1 MGKIIGE
8 SFKPYVDK
16 QVEVRQK
23 KLGQSQH
30 DSDFQTWVTNKT
42 PWLRLSSGVDLNS
55 EVLKTRLGIED
66 SDKFQNELLAQNYVL
81 FGGTIDANN
90 ANPIKGGIVDNLQ
103 SRILTDSSY
112 GFDSST
118 DYGFSPMPGITS
130 ATIKSENRGSLRTAI
145 INLKCHNTNQFDII
159 ESLYLRLKYT
169 ILLEWGH
176 TVYYD
181 NENTLVTNPTNDV
194 YKYFLKIKDTEL
206 KSLPD
211 TDPSGSNQNQIFK
224 KIEEAREDSG
234 GNYDGFLG
242 WVTNFKW
249 SLLKDGSY
257 DIEINAITIG
267 DVIESLGANIPLPSF
282 NVTKSRAENQ
292 LKAEAQARQAEDQA
306 RQEALAKEEEERLK
320 EDKKEQEIQT
330 LLAQQP
336 NPWIS
341 IVTNLIGTSQVGIP
355 TFISSIANS
364 GFYSNANFPKNI
376 SLQGLSL
383 PLATDWRGNFI
394 PGTAS
399 DPNNFSIAISKEEWQ
414 FDVNVR
420 QYRYSIGLSD
430 KMPN

>member
-8 SFKPYVDK
+8 SFKPYVNK

-23 KLGQSQH
+23 KLGQPQH
-30 DSDFQTWVTNKT
+30 DNDFQTWVTNKT
-42 PWLRLSSGVDLNS
+42 PWLRLSSGVNLDS
-55 EVLKTRLGIED
+55 ESLRNLGIDILD

-81 FGGTIDANN
+81 FGGTINANN

-103 SRILTDSSY
+103 SRILTDNSY

-118 DYGFSPMPGITS
+118 NYGFSPMPGITS

-181 NENTLVTNPTNDV
+181 NENTLETNPTNDV
-194 YKYFLKIKDTEL
+194 YKYFLFMKETGLKNLSDT
-206 KSLPD
+206 
-211 TDPSGSNQNQIFK
+211 SGSYQNQIFN
-224 KIEEAREDSG
+224 KIEEARKDSG

-282 NVTKSRAENQ
+282 NATKNIAKEV
-292 LKAEAQARQAEDQA
+292 LEAEAQAIQDKID
-306 RQEALAKEEEERLK
+306 KEEAERLK
-320 EDKKEQEIQT
+320 EDQKEQEIQT

-336 NPWIS
+336 NSWIF
-341 IVTNLIGTSQVGIP
+341 IVTNLIGTSQVGNPNFIP
-355 TFISSIANS
+355 SIANS
-364 GFYSNANFPKNI
+364 GFYPDVNFPKNI
-376 SLQGLSL
+376 NLQGLSL
-383 PLATDWRGNFI
+383 PLATDWRGNFV
-394 PGTAS
+394 PNTAS

-420 QYRYSIGLSD
+420 QYRYAIGLSD
-430 KMPN
+430 KTPN

>member
-90 ANPIKGGIVDNLQ
+90 VNPIKGGIVDNLQ

-112 GFDSST
+112 GFDSNT

-194 YKYFLKIKDTEL
+194 YKYFLNMKGTGLKNLSDT
-206 KSLPD
+206 
-211 TDPSGSNQNQIFK
+211 SGSYQNQIFN
-224 KIEEAREDSG
+224 KIEEARKDSI
-234 GNYDGFLG
+234 L
-242 WVTNFKW
+242 
-249 SLLKDGSY
+249 
-257 DIEINAITIG
+257 
-267 DVIESLGANIPLPSF
+267 
-282 NVTKSRAENQ
+282 R
-292 LKAEAQARQAEDQA
+292 
-306 RQEALAKEEEERLK
+306 
-320 EDKKEQEIQT
+320 
-330 LLAQQP
+330 
-336 NPWIS
+336 
-341 IVTNLIGTSQVGIP
+341 
-355 TFISSIANS
+355 
-364 GFYSNANFPKNI
+364 
-376 SLQGLSL
+376 
-383 PLATDWRGNFI
+383 
-394 PGTAS
+394 
-399 DPNNFSIAISKEEWQ
+399 
-414 FDVNVR
+414 
-420 QYRYSIGLSD
+420 
-430 KMPN
+430 

>member
-90 ANPIKGGIVDNLQ
+90 VNPIKGGIVDNLQ

-112 GFDSST
+112 GFDSNT

-194 YKYFLKIKDTEL
+194 YKYFLKMKDTEL

-249 SLLKDGSY
+249 TLLKDGSY

-282 NVTKSRAENQ
+282 NATKNIAKEV
-292 LKAEAQARQAEDQA
+292 LEAEAQARQDEID
-306 RQEALAKEEEERLK
+306 KEERERLK
-320 EDKKEQEIQT
+320 EDQKEQEIQT
-330 LLAQQP
+330 LLAQQA
-336 NPWIS
+336 NPWVS
-341 IVTNLIGTSQVGIP
+341 IVTNLIGASQVGNP
-355 TFISSIANS
+355 KFISSIDS
-364 GFYSNANFPKNI
+364 GFYPDVDFPNNI
-376 SLQGLSL
+376 SSQLPL
-383 PLATDWRGNFI
+383 PLATDWRGNFV
-394 PGTAS
+394 PNTAS

-420 QYRYSIGLSD
+420 QYRYAIGLSD
-430 KMPN
+430 KTPN

>member
-8 SFKPYVDK
+8 SFKPYVNK

-23 KLGQSQH
+23 KLGQPQH
-30 DSDFQTWVTNKT
+30 DNDFQTWVTNKT
-42 PWLRLSSGVDLNS
+42 PWLRLSSGVNLDS
-55 EVLKTRLGIED
+55 ESLRNLGIDILD

-81 FGGTIDANN
+81 FGGTINANN
-90 ANPIKGGIVDNLQ
+90 ANPIKGGITSNLESRYLDDNN
-103 SRILTDSSY
+103 SY
-112 GFDSST
+112 GFDSNT

-181 NENTLVTNPTNDV
+181 NNDTLVTNPTNDV
-194 YKYFLKIKDTEL
+194 YKYFLFMKETGLKNLSDT
-206 KSLPD
+206 
-211 TDPSGSNQNQIFK
+211 SGSYQNQIFN
-224 KIEEAREDSG
+224 KIEEARKDSG

-282 NVTKSRAENQ
+282 NATKNIAKEV
-292 LKAEAQARQAEDQA
+292 LEAEAQAIQDKID
-306 RQEALAKEEEERLK
+306 KEEAERLK
-320 EDKKEQEIQT
+320 EDQKEQEIQT

-336 NPWIS
+336 NPWIF
-341 IVTNLIGTSQVGIP
+341 IVTNLIGTSQVGNPNFIP
-355 TFISSIANS
+355 SIANS
-364 GFYSNANFPKNI
+364 GFYPDVNFPKNI
-376 SLQGLSL
+376 NLQGLSL
-383 PLATDWRGNFI
+383 PLATDWRGNFV
-394 PGTAS
+394 PNTAS

-420 QYRYSIGLSD
+420 QYRYAIGLSD
-430 KMPN
+430 KTPN

>member
-8 SFKPYVDK
+8 SFKPYVNK

-42 PWLRLSSGVDLNS
+42 PWLRLSSGVNLDS
-55 EVLKTRLGIED
+55 ESLRNLGIDILD

-81 FGGTIDANN
+81 FGGTINANN
-90 ANPIKGGIVDNLQ
+90 ANPIKGGITSNLE
-103 SRILTDSSY
+103 SRYLDGNNSY
-112 GFDSST
+112 GFDSNT

-130 ATIKSENRGSLRTAI
+130 ATIKSQNRGSLRTAI

-181 NENTLVTNPTNDV
+181 NNDTLETNPTNDV
-194 YKYFLKIKDTEL
+194 YKYFLNMGETRLKD
-206 KSLPD
+206 LPD
-211 TDPSGSNQNQIFK
+211 TDTSGSYQNQIFK

-249 SLLKDGSY
+249 TLLKDGSY

-267 DVIESLGANIPLPSF
+267 DVIESLGANASLPEF
-282 NVTKSRAENQ
+282 GATQKLNQ
-292 LKAEAQARQAEDQA
+292 EVQDKIDQA
-306 RQEALAKEEEERLK
+306 IEAKKEEEAKIEAEIAQAKAILIKRAKEIADIQYNAMDKTGTDEILLFNSLK
-320 EDKKEQEIQT
+320 PDFLDQNGDRIIPYLEPDPDPALLKQVFIEFDKRGQRDEFGREAGRKLNLFEWYKGDLTSTELFWMREI
-330 LLAQQP
+330 
-336 NPWIS
+336 W
-341 IVTNLIGTSQVGIP
+341 VP
-355 TFISSIANS
+355 T
-364 GFYSNANFPKNI
+364 
-376 SLQGLSL
+376 GLEI
-383 PLATDWRGNFI
+383 TF
-394 PGTAS
+394 
-399 DPNNFSIAISKEEWQ
+399 
-414 FDVNVR
+414 
-420 QYRYSIGLSD
+420 
-430 KMPN
+430 

>member
-23 KLGQSQH
+23 KLGQPQH

-112 GFDSST
+112 GFDSNT

-130 ATIKSENRGSLRTAI
+130 ATIKSENRGSLRTAT

-176 TVYYD
+176 AVYYD

-224 KIEEAREDSG
+224 KIEEARENSG

-267 DVIESLGANIPLPSF
+267 DVIESLGANISLPSF
-282 NVTKSRAENQ
+282 NATQNKAKEVLEAEAQ
-292 LKAEAQARQAEDQA
+292 ALEAEAQARQDEID
-306 RQEALAKEEEERLK
+306 ERLK
-320 EDKKEQEIQT
+320 EDQKEQEIQT

-336 NPWIS
+336 NPWIF
-341 IVTNLIGTSQVGIP
+341 IVTDLIGTSQVGNP
-355 TFISSIANS
+355 NFISSIANF
-364 GFYSNANFPKNI
+364 GFNSNVNFPKNI
-376 SLQGLSL
+376 SSQRSL
-383 PLATDWRGNFI
+383 PLATDWRGNFV
-394 PGTAS
+394 PNTAS
-399 DPNNFSIAISKEEWQ
+399 DPNNFSIAVLKEEWQ
-414 FDVNVR
+414 FDVDVR
-420 QYRYSIGLSD
+420 QYRYAIGLSD
-430 KMPN
+430 KTPN

>member
-8 SFKPYVDK
+8 SFKPYVNK

-23 KLGQSQH
+23 KLGQPQH
-30 DSDFQTWVTNKT
+30 DNDFQTWVTNKT
-42 PWLRLSSGVDLNS
+42 PWLRLSSGVNLDS
-55 EVLKTRLGIED
+55 ESLRNLGIDILD

-81 FGGTIDANN
+81 FGGTINANN
-90 ANPIKGGIVDNLQ
+90 ANPIKGGITSNLESRYLDDNN
-103 SRILTDSSY
+103 SY
-112 GFDSST
+112 GFDSNT

-181 NENTLVTNPTNDV
+181 NNDTLVTNPTNDV
-194 YKYFLKIKDTEL
+194 YKYFLNMGETRLKD
-206 KSLPD
+206 LPD
-211 TDPSGSNQNQIFK
+211 TDTSGSYQNQIFK

-267 DVIESLGANIPLPSF
+267 DVIESLGANMPLPSF
-282 NVTKSRAENQ
+282 NATKNIAKEV
-292 LKAEAQARQAEDQA
+292 LEAEAQAIQDKID
-306 RQEALAKEEEERLK
+306 KEEAERLK
-320 EDKKEQEIQT
+320 EDQKEQEIQT

-336 NPWIS
+336 NSWIF
-341 IVTNLIGTSQVGIP
+341 IVTNLIGTSQVGNPNFIP
-355 TFISSIANS
+355 SIANS
-364 GFYSNANFPKNI
+364 GFYPDVNFPKNI
-376 SLQGLSL
+376 NLQGLSL
-383 PLATDWRGNFI
+383 PLATDWRGNFV
-394 PGTAS
+394 PNTAS

-420 QYRYSIGLSD
+420 QYRYAIGLSD
-430 KMPN
+430 KTPN

>member
-8 SFKPYVDK
+8 SFKPYVNK

-103 SRILTDSSY
+103 PRILTDSSY
-112 GFDSST
+112 GFDSNT

-176 TVYYD
+176 SVYYD

-194 YKYFLKIKDTEL
+194 YKYFLKMKDTEL

-224 KIEEAREDSG
+224 KIEKAREDSG

-267 DVIESLGANIPLPSF
+267 DVIESLGANISLPSF
-282 NVTKSRAENQ
+282 NATQNKAKEVLE
-292 LKAEAQARQAEDQA
+292 AEAQARQDEID
-306 RQEALAKEEEERLK
+306 ERLK
-320 EDKKEQEIQT
+320 EDQKEQEIQT
-330 LLAQQP
+330 LLAQQA
-336 NPWIS
+336 NPWFL
-341 IVTNLIGTSQVGIP
+341 IVTNLIGQSQEGNP
-355 TFISSIANS
+355 NFISSIDS
-364 GFYSNANFPKNI
+364 GIYPDVDFPKNI
-376 SLQGLSL
+376 KQFL

-394 PGTAS
+394 PNTAS

-414 FDVNVR
+414 FNVSVR
-420 QYRYSIGLSD
+420 QYRYAIGLSG
-430 KMPN
+430 KTPN

>member
-16 QVEVRQK
+16 QVKVRQE
-23 KLGQSQH
+23 KLGQPQH
-30 DSDFQTWVTNKT
+30 DNDFQTWVTNKT

-112 GFDSST
+112 GFDSNT
-118 DYGFSPMPGITS
+118 DYGFSLPMPGITS

-176 TVYYD
+176 AVYYD

-194 YKYFLKIKDTEL
+194 YKYFLNMGETRLKD
-206 KSLPD
+206 LPD
-211 TDPSGSNQNQIFK
+211 TNPSGSYQNQIFK

-267 DVIESLGANIPLPSF
+267 DVIESLGANMPLPSF
-282 NVTKSRAENQ
+282 NATKNIAKEV
-292 LKAEAQARQAEDQA
+292 LEAEAQAI
-306 RQEALAKEEEERLK
+306 EADLK
-320 EDKKEQEIQT
+320 H
-330 LLAQQP
+330 
-336 NPWIS
+336 
-341 IVTNLIGTSQVGIP
+341 V
-355 TFISSIANS
+355 
-364 GFYSNANFPKNI
+364 
-376 SLQGLSL
+376 
-383 PLATDWRGNFI
+383 
-394 PGTAS
+394 
-399 DPNNFSIAISKEEWQ
+399 
-414 FDVNVR
+414 
-420 QYRYSIGLSD
+420 
-430 KMPN
+430 KMK

>member
-112 GFDSST
+112 GFDSNT

-130 ATIKSENRGSLRTAI
+130 ATIKSENRGSLRTAT

-194 YKYFLKIKDTEL
+194 YKYFLKMKDTEL

-267 DVIESLGANIPLPSF
+267 DVIESLGANISLPSF
-282 NVTKSRAENQ
+282 NATQNKAKEVLE
-292 LKAEAQARQAEDQA
+292 AEAQAIQDKID
-306 RQEALAKEEEERLK
+306 KEEAERLK
-320 EDKKEQEIQT
+320 EDQKEKEIQT
-330 LLAQQP
+330 LLAQQA
-336 NPWIS
+336 NPWVL
-341 IVTNLIGTSQVGIP
+341 IVTNLIGQSQVGNP
-355 TFISSIANS
+355 RFISSIDS
-364 GFYSNANFPKNI
+364 GFYPDVDFPNNI
-376 SLQGLSL
+376 SSQLPL

-394 PGTAS
+394 PNTPS
-399 DPNNFSIAISKEEWQ
+399 DPNNFSMAILKEEWQ
-414 FDVNVR
+414 FDVDVR
-420 QYRYSIGLSD
+420 QYRYAIGLSD
-430 KMPN
+430 KTPN

>member
-112 GFDSST
+112 GFDSNT

-130 ATIKSENRGSLRTAI
+130 ATIKSENRGSLRTAT

-176 TVYYD
+176 AVYYD

-194 YKYFLKIKDTEL
+194 YKYFLKMKDTEL

-211 TDPSGSNQNQIFK
+211 TDPSGSYQNQIFK

-267 DVIESLGANIPLPSF
+267 DVIESLGANISLPSF
-282 NVTKSRAENQ
+282 NVTQNKAKEVLEAEAQ
-292 LKAEAQARQAEDQA
+292 ALEAEAQARQDEID
-306 RQEALAKEEEERLK
+306 KEEAERLK
-320 EDKKEQEIQT
+320 EDQKEKEIQT
-330 LLAQQP
+330 LLAQQA
-336 NPWIS
+336 NPWVS
-341 IVTNLIGTSQVGIP
+341 IVTNLIGDSQVGNP
-355 TFISSIANS
+355 NFISSIANL
-364 GFYSNANFPKNI
+364 GFYSNVNFPKNI
-376 SLQGLSL
+376 NSQLPL
-383 PLATDWRGNFI
+383 PLATDWRGNFA
-394 PGTAS
+394 PNTAS

-420 QYRYSIGLSD
+420 QYRYAIGLSD
-430 KMPN
+430 KTPN

>member
-206 KSLPD
+206 KSPPD

-267 DVIESLGANIPLPSF
+267 DVIESLGANISLPSF
-282 NVTKSRAENQ
+282 NATQNKAKEVLEAEAQ
-292 LKAEAQARQAEDQA
+292 ALEAEAQARQDEID
-306 RQEALAKEEEERLK
+306 KEERERLK
-320 EDKKEQEIQT
+320 EDQKEQEIQT
-330 LLAQQP
+330 LLAQQA
-336 NPWIS
+336 NPWVS
-341 IVTNLIGTSQVGIP
+341 IVTNLIGASQVGNPKFIP
-355 TFISSIANS
+355 SIANS
-364 GFYSNANFPKNI
+364 GFYPTVDFPKNI
-376 SLQGLSL
+376 NSQRSL

-394 PGTAS
+394 PGQV
-399 DPNNFSIAISKEEWQ
+399 DPNNFSLIAISKEEWQ

-420 QYRYSIGLSD
+420 QYRYAIGLSD
-430 KMPN
+430 KTPN

>member
-90 ANPIKGGIVDNLQ
+90 VNPIKGGIVDNLQ

-112 GFDSST
+112 GFDSNT

-194 YKYFLKIKDTEL
+194 YKYFLKMKDTEL

-249 SLLKDGSY
+249 TLLKDGSY

-282 NVTKSRAENQ
+282 NATKNIAKEV
-292 LKAEAQARQAEDQA
+292 LEAEAQARQEEID
-306 RQEALAKEEEERLK
+306 KEERERLK
-320 EDKKEQEIQT
+320 EDQKEQEIQT
-330 LLAQQP
+330 LLAQQA
-336 NPWIS
+336 NPWVS
-341 IVTNLIGTSQVGIP
+341 IVTNLIGASQVGNP
-355 TFISSIANS
+355 KFISSIDS
-364 GFYSNANFPKNI
+364 GFYPDVDFPNNI
-376 SLQGLSL
+376 SSQLPL

-394 PGTAS
+394 QGQV
-399 DPNNFSIAISKEEWQ
+399 DPNNFSPFTISKEEWQ

-420 QYRYSIGLSD
+420 QYRYAIGLSD
-430 KMPN
+430 KTPN